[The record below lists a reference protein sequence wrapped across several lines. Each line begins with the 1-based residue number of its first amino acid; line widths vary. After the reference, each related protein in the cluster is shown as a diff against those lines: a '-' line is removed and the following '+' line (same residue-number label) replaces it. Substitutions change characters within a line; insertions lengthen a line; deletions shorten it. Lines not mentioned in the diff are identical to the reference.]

1 MRNTFK
7 PKNHNVLSPYLIVQN
22 ADETIRFMVDVFG
35 ADELN
40 RIVTDDGRVMHA
52 EVRIDDSVVMLGES
66 SEDWPPVPGY
76 LHLYVPDVEAT
87 YRLALQHDASSLQE
101 PKQNAGEAD
110 RRGGVK
116 DSQGNTWWLATQME

>member
-1 MRNTFK
+1 LSDTYK
-7 PKNHNVLSPYLIVQN
+7 PKNHNALSPYLIIPK

-40 RIVTDDGRVMHA
+40 RIVTDDGRVRHA

-66 SEDWPPVPGY
+66 SKDWPPVPGY
-76 LHLYVPDVEAT
+76 LHLYVPDVDAA
-87 YRLALQHDASSLQE
+87 YQLALQHGAESLQE
-101 PKQNAGEAD
+101 PKQNEGDAD

-116 DSQGNTWWLATQME
+116 DSQGNTWWIATKVE